1 MWPLG
6 KKLSNCLV
14 IFAVLGVA
22 LALFFFFREGEEKL
36 FLVEE
41 EGGQPLSVVV
51 ASSPIWTYT
60 GEKDGWVT
68 YIYVRDPNRPNG
80 HPCKRVG
87 FVVIEKDVV
96 P

>member
-1 MWPLG
+1 MMWPLG

-68 YIYVRDPNRPNG
+68 LHLRSRPKS
-80 HPCKRVG
+80 P
-87 FVVIEKDVV
+87 EW
-96 P
+96 PPL